1 MTRGAVLCLNLR
13 LASHHDSSQSGA
25 RMSRR
30 KSIVAGCSVL
40 LLALQAGA
48 AALDNAVERELP
60 SLLAIYKELH
70 AAPELSHFE
79 TATSATLAAQLRAA
93 GFEVTEGV
101 GKYTSPGFQGHGV
114 VAVLDNGKGPTLLIR
129 SDLDALPVQE
139 KTGLPYAS
147 SVRFKMPG
155 GQEMPVMH
163 ACGHDIHISSLIGTA
178 RVLASMRKSWHGKLI
193 LIGQP
198 AEETIDG
205 ASAMLRDGLYER
217 FGRPDFALAL
227 HDWDDVPA
235 GKVGLTPGF
244 ALATSTQMDITVRG
258 VGGHGSKPEKA
269 KDPVVL
275 AAQIVLAL
283 QTIVSREVSPF
294 DQAVVTVGTIHGGTK
309 RNIIPDEVQLELN
322 IRTYKEAVRQH
333 ILASVDRIAH
343 GLAQAAGMPADRMP
357 IVQVMDN
364 EFAPALYNDPKLSA
378 RIAPAIIRELGADN
392 VLELPPVMGS
402 EDFGQFG
409 LDGKIPVVM
418 FRVGAVDPA
427 RYAEAQR
434 TGAVLPSVHS
444 SLFAPLPGPT
454 IETGVRAMVAAALE
468 LLK

>member
-1 MTRGAVLCLNLR
+1 MARSISIIAGICVLVA
-13 LASHHDSSQSGA
+13 AS
-25 RMSRR
+25 
-30 KSIVAGCSVL
+30 
-40 LLALQAGA
+40 QAGG
-48 AALDNAVERELP
+48 AALDSAVERELP
-60 SLLAIYKELH
+60 SLLTIYKQLH

-79 TATSATLAAQLRAA
+79 TATAATLAAQLRAA
-93 GFEVTEGV
+93 GYQVTEGV
-101 GKYTSPGFQGHGV
+101 GKYATPGLEGHGV

-129 SDLDALPVQE
+129 SDLDALPVE
-139 KTGLPYAS
+139 ERTGLPYAS
-147 SVRFKMPG
+147 HVRVTAAS
-155 GQEMPVMH
+155 GQQVPVMH
-163 ACGHDIHISSLIGTA
+163 ACGHDIHISTLIGTA

-235 GKVGLTPGF
+235 GKVGLTSGF
-244 ALATSTQMDITVRG
+244 ALAMSTQMDVTVRG
-258 VGGHGSKPEKA
+258 VGGHGSKPEKT

-275 AAQIVLAL
+275 AAQIVVAL
-283 QTIVSREVSPF
+283 QTIVSREISPF

-309 RNIIPDEVQLELN
+309 RNVIPDEVKLELN
-322 IRTYKEAVRQH
+322 IRTYKEPVRQH
-333 ILASVDRIAH
+333 ILASVERIAR
-343 GLAQAAGMPADRMP
+343 GLAEAAGVPADRMP
-357 IVQVMDN
+357 IVQVVDS
-364 EFAPALYNDPKLSA
+364 EFAPALYNDPKLSQ
-378 RIAPAIIRELGADN
+378 RIAPAIKRELGADN
-392 VLELPPVMGS
+392 VLDLPPVMGS

-409 LDGKIPVVM
+409 LDGRIPVVM

-434 TGAVLPSVHS
+434 TGAILPTVHS
-444 SLFAPLPGPT
+444 SLFAPLPAPT

>member
-1 MTRGAVLCLNLR
+1 M
-13 LASHHDSSQSGA
+13 
-25 RMSRR
+25 
-30 KSIVAGCSVL
+30 
-40 LLALQAGA
+40 
-48 AALDNAVERELP
+48 
-60 SLLAIYKELH
+60 
-70 AAPELSHFE
+70 
-79 TATSATLAAQLRAA
+79 
-93 GFEVTEGV
+93 
-101 GKYTSPGFQGHGV
+101 
-114 VAVLDNGKGPTLLIR
+114 
-129 SDLDALPVQE
+129 
-139 KTGLPYAS
+139 
-147 SVRFKMPG
+147 
-155 GQEMPVMH
+155 
-163 ACGHDIHISSLIGTA
+163 
-178 RVLASMRKSWHGKLI
+178 
-193 LIGQP
+193 
-198 AEETIDG
+198 
-205 ASAMLRDGLYER
+205 
-217 FGRPDFALAL
+217 

-309 RNIIPDEVQLELN
+309 RNIIPDEVKLELN